1 MINPVVDVKSRAET
15 MQPKNAVYVQLL
27 LSGCCCVT
35 TGELCDYRRAACC
48 KECIFQSCT
57 SLSSPVCKA
66 VHCKLPLWQRWVLC
80 THQRP
85 YPWLGVWDCIP
96 KWEFFA
102 SIGVNKDGE
111 ERRLLLQLKTHDF
124 KREMNTG
131 FQHLLSKN
139 DFKSLGCPFVLS
151 KLSLGIQFQV
161 EK

>member
-1 MINPVVDVKSRAET
+1 MLQRVHFPIVHFFKLSRVQGCALQAPTVAE
-15 MQPKNAVYVQLL
+15 MGFVHAPA
-27 LSGCCCVT
+27 S
-35 TGELCDYRRAACC
+35 
-48 KECIFQSCT
+48 I
-57 SLSSPVCKA
+57 SLAWS
-66 VHCKLPLWQRWVLC
+66 
-80 THQRP
+80 
-85 YPWLGVWDCIP
+85 LGLHS

-139 DFKSLGCPFVLS
+139 DFKSLGCPFVLP
-151 KLSLGIQFQV
+151 KLSLGMQFQV